1 MSEKTKFGADLIQA
15 MSEALA
21 HSQGKDVPGM
31 RVHSV
36 DLGSVDAKAI
46 RQKLDLTQDEMAA
59 VLGTSPSGYKKWE
72 QGKRQPSGAARTLLR
87 IMERE
92 PEAVLRALSA
102 GAAGDEI
109 KPVEVAAH

>member
-1 MSEKTKFGADLIQA
+1 MSEMTKFGADLVQA

-21 HSQGKDVPGM
+21 HAQGKDVVGV
-31 RVHSV
+31 RVHAI
-36 DLGSVDAKAI
+36 DTGSVDAKAI

-72 QGKRQPSGAARTLLR
+72 QGTRQPSGAAKTLLR

-92 PEAVLRALSA
+92 PEAVLRALTADGGVDQKKS
-102 GAAGDEI
+102 
-109 KPVEVAAH
+109 VAPASH

>member
-1 MSEKTKFGADLIQA
+1 MSEMTKFGADLIQA

-21 HSQGKDVPGM
+21 HSQGKDVAGM

-36 DLGSVDAKAI
+36 DLGSVYTKAI

-72 QGKRQPSGAARTLLR
+72 QGKRHPPSAAWTLLR
-87 IMERE
+87 ITKR
-92 PEAVLRALSA
+92 
-102 GAAGDEI
+102 
-109 KPVEVAAH
+109 